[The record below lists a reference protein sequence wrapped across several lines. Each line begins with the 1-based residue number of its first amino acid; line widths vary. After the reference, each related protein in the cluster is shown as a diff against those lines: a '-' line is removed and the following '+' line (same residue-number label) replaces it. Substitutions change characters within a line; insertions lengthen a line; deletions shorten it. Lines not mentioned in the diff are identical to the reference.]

1 MIGQTLSHYNILTK
15 IGENETGTLYR
26 AMDRETD
33 RSVTLRVM
41 APAVVDDHSQL
52 QRVKRDALAAS
63 SLEHANIAEIYEFS
77 CFGGAYFAAMEA
89 TEGESVDDLLAR
101 ERPNRRDLIHFARQ
115 IASALAAAHLAG
127 IVHGPLDPACIFISP
142 KRQIRFHD
150 FGFGCLRPPPKSE
163 DDRRAFAGGS
173 APYLSPE
180 QVEGS
185 PVDVR
190 SDIFSFGALIYHLT
204 AGKRPF
210 RGRTVSETWRA
221 ILEAKPDPVAR
232 ITRRAPR
239 GIDRLVERCLERD
252 PQRRFQ
258 QMGDMWPLLEEM
270 VEAYEQ
276 NPDHKMSL
284 VWERPDRI
292 AKMAGAVLA
301 ATAVVAAAVH
311 WWPAGSP
318 RDPIIG
324 KQVRQI
330 TNDAGYDTDP
340 VYSPDGSTLVYASD
354 RSGEGNL
361 DIWAQPAEGGN
372 PRRLTGDP
380 ADDREPAF
388 SPDGETIAFRSER
401 DGGGIYLVSAK
412 GGDERLLIAE
422 GRRPRYSPDGR
433 WIAYWVGPPPFGPRP
448 DGAFK
453 MFVIPSSGGVPRQIQ
468 ANFASCTYPT
478 WSPDGNSLLFAG
490 RSGITTSKDP
500 EKTDWWVTSLEGQ
513 QLYNTGACRLFRRE
527 GILSP
532 TGEAIPG
539 DWRGSDIFFS
549 TPTTEA
555 SSIWRAAMAPGSTSI
570 STRPVQV
577 TARSSIDLEPVASSQ
592 GRIAFSRQ
600 SYTTDIWGI
609 PIVVNEGKVT
619 GPPGRWTHDPGA
631 NVAPS
636 LPADGAKILFQSNRT
651 GHYNLWSL
659 GLGSEKSSP
668 LMSSSQDEL
677 WPVISPD
684 GTKVAFVEMRIGRVE
699 HFYKPINGGAKEILC
714 DEDCGPT
721 VSGWS
726 SDSKMVLIDSFSHG
740 ARSRLA
746 VSLIE
751 LSSHRRT
758 TLLADDRYDLHQAR
772 FSPDG
777 RWIAFT
783 ARGEIGSSRLYL
795 APFHKERP
803 TPPTEL
809 VALTDGT
816 SWDAAPQ
823 WSPDG
828 KLVYFASTRD
838 GYRCIWA
845 QRLNAANHP
854 SGEAFVVAHLH
865 SVRTSPT
872 VLPFDIV
879 DLFLGRDQVLL
890 SMGDQKG
897 NIWSAK
903 VTE

>member
-1 MIGQTLSHYNILTK
+1 LIGQTLYHYRILTK

-26 AMDRETD
+26 AVDQETEQ
-33 RSVTLRVM
+33 SIALQVL
-41 APAVVDDHSQL
+41 AAAVVDDPAQL
-52 QRVKRDALAAS
+52 QRVKRDALTAS
-63 SLEHANIAEIYEFS
+63 SLEHPNLAQIHEFS
-77 CFGGAYFAAMEA
+77 SFGGVYFAAMEA
-89 TEGESVDDLLAR
+89 PKGESVHDLLAR

-127 IVHGPLDPACIFISP
+127 IVHGPLNPAYIFISP
-142 KRQIRFHD
+142 RRQIKFYD
-150 FGFGCLRPPPKSE
+150 FGFGCLGLPPKSE
-163 DDRRAFAGGS
+163 DDRRAFAGES
-173 APYLSPE
+173 ASYFSPE
-180 QVEGS
+180 HLEGS

-190 SDIFSFGALIYHLT
+190 SDIFSFGALVYHMT
-204 AGKRPF
+204 TGKRTF
-210 RGRTVSETWRA
+210 RKPTVSETWRA
-221 ILEAKPDPVAR
+221 ILEAEPEPLAQ
-232 ITRRAPR
+232 ITRRVPQ
-239 GIDRLVERCLERD
+239 GMDKLLERCLYRN

-258 QMGDMWPLLEEM
+258 QMGDMWPLLETM
-270 VEAYEQ
+270 VEAYQQ
-276 NPDHKMSL
+276 NPDHKLSF
-284 VWERPDRI
+284 VWKRPGQI
-292 AKMAGAVLA
+292 AKMAGVVLA
-301 ATAVVAAAVH
+301 ATAAVAAAVH
-311 WWPAGSP
+311 WWPGGST
-318 RDPIIG
+318 RDAIIG
-324 KQVRQI
+324 KELRPI
-330 TNDAGYDTDP
+330 TSDAAYNADP
-340 VYSPDGSTLVYASD
+340 VYSPDGSTVAYASD

-361 DIWAQPAEGGN
+361 DIWARPADGGD

-388 SPDGETIAFRSER
+388 SPDGQTIAFRSER

-412 GGDERLLIAE
+412 GGEDRLLTAE

-453 MFVIPSSGGVPRQIQ
+453 MFVIPSSGGAPRQIR
-468 ANFASCTYPT
+468 ANFASCTHPT
-478 WSPDGNSLLFAG
+478 WSPDSKSLLFVG
-490 RSGITTSKDP
+490 RSGATTSKDP
-500 EKTDWWVTSLEGQ
+500 ETTDWWVTSLDGQ

-539 DWRGSDIFFS
+539 DWKGNDIFFS

-555 SSIWRAAMAPGSTSI
+555 SSIWRATIAPGAGSI

-577 TARSSIDLEPVASSQ
+577 TTRAGIDLQPFASAQ

-609 PIVVNEGKVT
+609 PIAINEGVTT

-631 NVAPS
+631 NVSPS

-668 LMSSSQDEL
+668 LMASSQDEL

-684 GTKVAFVEMRIGRVE
+684 GSKVAFTEMRIGRVE
-699 HFYKPINGGAKEILC
+699 HFYKPINGGSKEILC

-726 SDSKMVLIDSFSHG
+726 SDSKMVLVDSFSHG

-751 LSSHRRT
+751 LSSRRRT
-758 TLLADDRYDLHQAR
+758 MLLADPRYDLHQAR
-772 FSPDG
+772 FSPNG
-777 RWIAFT
+777 HWIAFA
-783 ARGEIGSSRLYL
+783 ARGETGSSRLYL
-795 APFHKERP
+795 APFHQEKP
-803 TPPTEL
+803 ATATEL
-809 VALTDGT
+809 VAVTDGT

-845 QRLNAANHP
+845 QRLNAANQP
-854 SGEAFVVAHLH
+854 SGEAFAVAHLH
-865 SVRTSPT
+865 SVRYSPT

-879 DLFLGRDQVLL
+879 DLVLGRDQILL

-903 VTE
+903 VSE